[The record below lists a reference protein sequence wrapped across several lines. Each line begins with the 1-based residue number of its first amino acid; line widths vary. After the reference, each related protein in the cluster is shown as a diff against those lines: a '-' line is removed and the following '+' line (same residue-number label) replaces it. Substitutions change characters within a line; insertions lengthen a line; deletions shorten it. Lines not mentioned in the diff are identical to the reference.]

1 MSGYLLSQT
10 FGIPIIHDITNWLRI
25 GDITFMT
32 PGQEPDEQ
40 ENAWRFQTVELKT
53 SIDESEIERDG
64 VIHAKVTVNMY
75 CNEQMNLPQ
84 PDESLVD
91 IEIDTA
97 KPKQEAPSPPRRQDR
112 RLDRQFKRLD
122 EMVKRRDM
130 DENSVT
136 AIDGIPNIVVRV
148 PHEDTHHWADL
159 RAAIRQ
165 ARRDGFA
172 FFSIDNYVGYT
183 VWYRKDGVTEE
194 HMNSFGLQY
203 AELVREHLMSS
214 DPAGNGFLMVR
225 EIPMNEEY
233 DIEAFPIMRFFSYKI
248 PKNAIQDFLHHR
260 LMMAAAVNWGRVD
273 GALIDEGFT
282 VPKKGGEGT
291 YSVEICWPT
300 GDKFRVQTPTNLVSR
315 EVERGL
321 YEFCGLKDVVQ
332 KIASVKQLP
341 QVISFE
347 DWDASLKPQMTDE

>member
-1 MSGYLLSQT
+1 MLDLLAGGVDNYVGFQDELLRLQGVTQRDITALKKTVRRNKDALPALEALKRLRWYARCLGDALAWQVLLFNSKTIAALMSGTRPPIAEITPNTQAVVSMSGYLLSQT

-122 EMVKRRDM
+122 EMVKRRHM
-130 DENSVT
+130 DENSV
-136 AIDGIPNIVVRV
+136 ISP
-148 PHEDTHHWADL
+148 
-159 RAAIRQ
+159 
-165 ARRDGFA
+165 
-172 FFSIDNYVGYT
+172 ST
-183 VWYRKDGVTEE
+183 V
-194 HMNSFGLQY
+194 S
-203 AELVREHLMSS
+203 
-214 DPAGNGFLMVR
+214 
-225 EIPMNEEY
+225 
-233 DIEAFPIMRFFSYKI
+233 
-248 PKNAIQDFLHHR
+248 
-260 LMMAAAVNWGRVD
+260 
-273 GALIDEGFT
+273 
-282 VPKKGGEGT
+282 
-291 YSVEICWPT
+291 PT
-300 GDKFRVQTPTNLVSR
+300 L
-315 EVERGL
+315 
-321 YEFCGLKDVVQ
+321 
-332 KIASVKQLP
+332 
-341 QVISFE
+341 
-347 DWDASLKPQMTDE
+347 